1 MKALIFA
8 FIALILGFIIWTAV
22 SSLRAS
28 RAMEAADTP
37 TGRQI
42 EWESA
47 VVGGDIHAME
57 SRLDAGTPV
66 DLRLLRFEE
75 YHGTAIVHR
84 LTGLMLAAERSDV
97 GTMAFLLGRGAD
109 VNAREAY
116 LQTTP
121 LIFAVRSGSVEAVR
135 TLIDKGA
142 DVNAVE
148 DRAMV
153 NTYPP
158 LYFAVSQDRL
168 DLVQL
173 LVKHGADV
181 NFRNYI
187 QGWHPL
193 AWAAG
198 RPDIEAYLV
207 AKGARIRN

>member
-1 MKALIFA
+1 MTVLFFA
-8 FIALILGFIIWTAV
+8 FIALILGFISWTAV

-28 RAMEAADTP
+28 RAMKAADTP
-37 TGRQI
+37 TRQQI
-42 EWESA
+42 DWESA
-47 VVGGDIHAME
+47 VVGGDIHALE

-75 YHGTAIVHR
+75 YHGTTIVHR

-97 GTMAFLLGRGAD
+97 RTMEFLLDRGAD

-121 LIFAVRSGSVEAVR
+121 LIFAVRAGSVEALR
-135 TLIDKGA
+135 LLIDKGA
-142 DVNAVE
+142 DVNAME

-158 LYFAVSQDRL
+158 LYFAIAQDRL

-181 NFRNYI
+181 NFHNYN
-187 QGWHPL
+187 QGWYPL

-198 RPDIEAYLV
+198 RPGIEAYLI
-207 AKGARIRN
+207 AKGARIRD